1 MSLAD
6 LDLCCF
12 DDFSRVATRLHRIHL
27 SHFFAAVLL
36 DPTGRVIDL
45 TVQADPWSDI
55 HSAIERAGRVVSTDD
70 RVSEFVLLS
79 SIADPSRHHDIDLL
93 VFRLTREGFEE
104 IGVDLLDWLC
114 TDGSAVTSIAER
126 SGHDPWFRRDP

>member
-1 MSLAD
+1 MPMAD

-12 DDFSRVATRLHRIHL
+12 DDFSQVATRLHRVHL

-45 TVQADPWSDI
+45 TAHAEPWSDI
-55 HSAIERAGRVVSTDD
+55 HSAIEWAGRVVSTDD

-79 SIADPSRHHDIDLL
+79 STVDPSHHHDIDLL
-93 VFRLTREGFEE
+93 VFRLTQQGFEE

-114 TDGSAVTSIAER
+114 TDGIGVASMAER
-126 SGHDPWFRRDP
+126 NGHDPWFRHDR